1 MSNILYVDQ
10 EERVSKI
17 TPGSEE
23 ASPPALISPEGDT
36 IFIDYHVMH
45 DEALYA
51 LGFRYGIDEAIK
63 KHKWVRVVSFD
74 EFQLPELTV
83 KYLGLVDD
91 FISTYGYMNSD
102 KLIIDFY
109 AGVKL
114 YTIEI
119 SKDDYDDRGLIGAVR
134 NELRHH
140 EQNALLARCPK
151 PIITSIMKSM
161 GMESGK
167 AVKEAVEKLFEREKI
182 LPTHFSI
189 LSAQKGLLHDEEAHK
204 SLLRTLT
211 NSGFKN
217 IIPVDG
223 HYGNPEKSVIV
234 VHTGSAANKKKLEN
248 IALNIFDQESIIHSD
263 DLKNVLVYNDGQKLS
278 GAGIEID
285 DTFSDFYTVLPNGI
299 KFRLGINHFSHVG

>member
-119 SKDDYDDRGLIGAVR
+119 SKDDYDDRGLIGAVK
-134 NELRHH
+134 N
-140 EQNALLARCPK
+140 
-151 PIITSIMKSM
+151 
-161 GMESGK
+161 
-167 AVKEAVEKLFEREKI
+167 AVEKLFEREKI